1 MPELIPITDNIPK
14 VLNID
19 SSFTVTL
26 MPGLSLDSLLP
37 LLSFISIK
45 KSGIVTEFEITRQ
58 SISVGFDEGWN
69 PNSIFSELEKFI
81 NYELPQNI
89 DF

>member
-1 MPELIPITDNIPK
+1 
-14 VLNID
+14 
-19 SSFTVTL
+19 
-26 MPGLSLDSLLP
+26 MPGLSLDLLLP
-37 LLSFISIK
+37 LLSFLSIK

-81 NYELPQNI
+81 N
-89 DF
+89 